1 MSSDLQTTYFN
12 LSDEHHF
19 INLIPDSFR
28 EAVLKIPPYFLELSE
43 KDLIKEVYGDTPN
56 EIDTLIKMEF
66 WDLYEANFEAKKP
79 ITMRAL
85 IKGTCEERTF
95 RSLLTESGRV
105 AYIIR
110 QPTKLQ
116 NRIKYAHSFAVN
128 EMIKL
133 LTEPEPVNV
142 RTGVPDAKLKQLK
155 FQIYQYLDQRLHGS
169 LIQRMQVEQKT
180 LQVNIDGNPN
190 TEKEKPQTPE
200 EIDKRI
206 RELEEEIQSMEPPV
220 AQLPS
225 AKTVIID
232 QVMEESGRVSEEYKR
247 PR

>member
-85 IKGTCEERTF
+85 IKGTCDERTF

-133 LTEPEPVNV
+133 LTEPEPINT

-180 LQVNIDGNPN
+180 LQVNIDGNTTTN
-190 TEKEKPQTPE
+190 TTKPQTAE
-200 EIDKRI
+200 
-206 RELEEEIQSMEPPV
+206 ELEARLKEVETELLQLQPAQIQPPTSDVIVVEQVYEE
-220 AQLPS
+220 AG
-225 AKTVIID
+225 K
-232 QVMEESGRVSEEYKR
+232 VSKEFER

>member
-12 LSDEHHF
+12 THDEHHF

-66 WDLYEANFEAKKP
+66 WDLYEANFEKKIP
-79 ITMRAL
+79 ITISKL
-85 IKGTCEERTF
+85 IKGTCDQMTF
-95 RSLLTESGRV
+95 RKLLTESGRV

-133 LTEPEPVNV
+133 LTEPEPINV

-180 LQVNIDGNPN
+180 LQVNIDGNPSQ
-190 TEKEKPQTPE
+190 EKQKPQTAE
-200 EIDKRI
+200 
-206 RELEEEIQSMEPPV
+206 ELEARLKEVETELLQLQP
-220 AQLPS
+220 AQLQPP
-225 AKTVIID
+225 AADIIVVE
-232 QVMEESGRVSEEYKR
+232 QVYEEAGKVSKEFER
-247 PR
+247 ER